1 MSSEPNKQGAMSG
14 ESESSDKPKPPPLM
28 SDFLQAPKK
37 KRRSFVVL
45 APGPNLDVE
54 LASSIKKFFES
65 QHPDVNLIIVEST
78 DELVKFASKNVVLI
92 LIDDELAER
101 SKTLASVRFM
111 KEQKTD
117 GPLPSLF
124 FTKNP
129 AALIAEYQ
137 SQLSLWHEV
146 DDYLS
151 ISDMPRHALFARIK
165 SGVENRNQRRAR
177 RFKTNIPVMFQIL
190 ESGEH
195 KFSGEIIDFSLHG
208 ALISCDAAGHRFT
221 LKDQLVVHFPVSQ
234 FLKGHTDIMRVSGRV
249 RRVLIS
255 GNKAGISWEHLSD
268 IKAALLTQML
278 TSVVNVGLARAAAS
292 AKQRFHKF
300 LGQEDDANLKT
311 K

>member
-1 MSSEPNKQGAMSG
+1 LS
-14 ESESSDKPKPPPLM
+14 L
-28 SDFLQAPKK
+28 L
-37 KRRSFVVL
+37 
-45 APGPNLDVE
+45 
-54 LASSIKKFFES
+54 
-65 QHPDVNLIIVEST
+65 IVESLE
-78 DELVKFASKNVVLI
+78 ELVKLASKNIVLI

-101 SKTLASVRFM
+101 PKTLSSIRFM

-137 SQLSLWHEV
+137 SQLNLWHEV

-151 ISDMPRHALFARIK
+151 ISDMPRHALFSRIK

-190 ESGEH
+190 ESGDH
-195 KFSGEIIDFSLHG
+195 KFKGEIIDFSLHG

-234 FLKGHTDIMRVSGRV
+234 FVKGQADILRVSGRV

-255 GNKAGISWEHLSD
+255 GNKAGISWEHLTD
-268 IKAALLTQML
+268 IKAAILTEML
-278 TSVVNVGLARAAAS
+278 TSLVNVSLARAAAT

-300 LGQEDDANLKT
+300 LTKEDEPNSKT